1 MAQVIFR
8 CVGVGVEQVGRFV
21 HQPRLLG
28 VAVEQVVEIAVH
40 AQQQVGA
47 AFGNHIQQ
55 YALAF
60 GQVLP
65 RRNADFEFEPVGFVV
80 VENAAPESH
89 VVVSFDKY
97 LHQPVIS
104 VRITRNDGKRGGL
117 RFFAVVAFLFFHRLV
132 YSDSS
137 THTTSIPTRSS
148 NSMPSELWYES
159 A

>member
-60 GQVLP
+60 G
-65 RRNADFEFEPVGFVV
+65 
-80 VENAAPESH
+80 
-89 VVVSFDKY
+89 
-97 LHQPVIS
+97 
-104 VRITRNDGKRGGL
+104 
-117 RFFAVVAFLFFHRLV
+117 
-132 YSDSS
+132 
-137 THTTSIPTRSS
+137 
-148 NSMPSELWYES
+148 
-159 A
+159 